1 MDILQSVMDS
11 SSHAMF
17 TMDRQGIVTHINR
30 QAKERFGLFNHSIYS
45 HPAGRLEPGD
55 IVILGTSVM
64 GADDG
69 NLAPEDLAVL
79 GIQDHRLHGGD
90 MLAAVGVYQGAGV
103 KPVYKY
109 LRSGAA
115 GLSLDV
121 TFQGMPIN
129 VKITDREI
137 SVTVQDRVYTITYFI
152 CIGQMVVLDRRTK
165 KVKFWEE
172 KGYSA
177 RKEGIGSLLRGGSF
191 IAKSPE
197 QEICVVGYHFREFF
211 EGELFEEHLRQVL
224 DGRSPGFADMAYEIN
239 GFALLASIMPIHDG
253 GQVVGIIVKFR
264 NIEDI
269 RTTIMERNTAIAAAE
284 RKFRE
289 SSERS
294 LPGEV
299 GDALLGCGS
308 SAAMRAARRRA
319 YKLSQMDCNIFIT
332 GEPGTGRTKMAQ
344 SIQRVQPRGGP
355 FVRADCSAIDPA
367 LLDAELFGREG
378 GQPGLLREADGGTLL
393 LDEVGDMPLSV
404 QAKLLNAIRRGE
416 VLPVG
421 AARPVTV
428 DVRLLAIAGPNLR
441 DEVEAGRF
449 RQDLYYRLSA
459 FSVEMPP
466 LRDCREDIYLMANEL
481 MEQICQRYGMPEK
494 SLSGEA
500 FSKLIN
506 YDWPGNLRE
515 LENVLEGAAAMS
527 DSDIIYPEHIH
538 LASEPVPLTLRQ
550 HLRQEERRYI
560 QQVLAQCGGDRQLA
574 MQQLD
579 VSRSVFYE
587 RLKEYG
593 LR

>member
-355 FVRADCSAIDPA
+355 FVRADCSAIDLA

-378 GQPGLLREADGGTLL
+378 GQPGLFREADGGTLL

>member
-355 FVRADCSAIDPA
+355 FVRADCSAIDLA

-378 GQPGLLREADGGTLL
+378 GQPGLFREADGGTLL

-466 LRDCREDIYLMANEL
+466 LRDCREDIYLMAHEL

>member
-378 GQPGLLREADGGTLL
+378 GQPGLFREADGGTLL

-404 QAKLLNAIRRGE
+404 QAKLLNATPAGLPRGHLPHGQRADGADMPAVRDAGEVPVRRGLQQAHQLRLARQPPRAGKRAGGRGCH
-416 VLPVG
+416 VGLRHHLPG
-421 AARPVTV
+421 AHPPCLGACSADTAAASAAGGATLHPAGAGTVRRRPP
-428 DVRLLAIAGPNLR
+428 ACHAA
-441 DEVEAGRF
+441 AGRLPLCIL
-449 RQDLYYRLSA
+449 RTSEGIRSPLTALS
-459 FSVEMPP
+459 P
-466 LRDCREDIYLMANEL
+466 ANE
-481 MEQICQRYGMPEK
+481 
-494 SLSGEA
+494 
-500 FSKLIN
+500 
-506 YDWPGNLRE
+506 
-515 LENVLEGAAAMS
+515 
-527 DSDIIYPEHIH
+527 
-538 LASEPVPLTLRQ
+538 
-550 HLRQEERRYI
+550 RR
-560 QQVLAQCGGDRQLA
+560 
-574 MQQLD
+574 
-579 VSRSVFYE
+579 
-587 RLKEYG
+587 K
-593 LR
+593 